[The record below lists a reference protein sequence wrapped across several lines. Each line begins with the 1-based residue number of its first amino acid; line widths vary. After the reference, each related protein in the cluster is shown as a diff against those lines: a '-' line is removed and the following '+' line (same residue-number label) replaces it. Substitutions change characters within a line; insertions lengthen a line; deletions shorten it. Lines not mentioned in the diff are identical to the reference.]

1 MFSHL
6 TCNGK
11 LSSSMTDLNLPDLL
25 QYLCSYN
32 RLTTRQTAW
41 PTHWLSDWLTDW
53 VNDWLTSQQTEWPT
67 HWLTDLLTVWINDWL
82 ISRHTEWPTH
92 WLTDWLTERMADCL
106 TDWLTK
112 ETWKTDC
119 IEVTCDWQPSFPVE
133 VAIPRVASCHVTGMR
148 SRLDEQPDS

>member
-11 LSSSMTDLNLPDLL
+11 LSSSMTDLNFTR
-25 QYLCSYN
+25 YCFN
-32 RLTTRQTAW
+32 ICFLTTDW
-41 PTHWLSDWLTDW
+41 PPDRLLDLHTDFVTDW

-82 ISRHTEWPTH
+82 ISLHTEWPTH